1 MGKYQS
7 KTAKLYNA
15 GLEVEKAV
23 LLGADEKLFNEF
35 EIEFK
40 GGSIPV
46 HLLHGFTYKAPYSC
60 KYHNPLIA
68 KKLIQLIKE
77 VK

>member
-1 MGKYQS
+1 MTKYQT

-15 GLEVEKAV
+15 GLELNEALKR
-23 LLGADEKLFNEF
+23 GADSELFNAL

-46 HLLHGFTYKAPYSC
+46 HLLHGFKYVEPYSC
-60 KYHNPLIA
+60 DYHKPKMAVTLQN
-68 KKLIQLIKE
+68 LIKG
-77 VK
+77 K